1 MTNTT
6 TAETARRDRRSKN
19 LIIQF
24 FRFVVLNLRIFML
37 TKHKH

>member
-1 MTNTT
+1 MNNNTLNDGK
-6 TAETARRDRRSKN
+6 EGRRERN

-24 FRFVVLNLRIFML
+24 VRFVVLNLKIFMM

>member
-1 MTNTT
+1 MQNNTMDDGKI
-6 TAETARRDRRSKN
+6 ARREHN

-24 FRFVVLNLRIFML
+24 FRFVVLNLKILMM

>member
-1 MTNTT
+1 MNNNTLNDGK
-6 TAETARRDRRSKN
+6 EGRRERN

-24 FRFVVLNLRIFML
+24 FRFVVLNLKIFMM